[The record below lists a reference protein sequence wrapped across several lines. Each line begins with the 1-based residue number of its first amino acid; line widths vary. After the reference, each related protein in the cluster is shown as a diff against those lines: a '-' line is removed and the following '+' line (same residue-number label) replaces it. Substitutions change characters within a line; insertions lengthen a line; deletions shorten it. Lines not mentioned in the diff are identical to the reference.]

1 MKALTPREITT
12 SVVFAALTAIGA
24 WIFIPLPVTPVPIT
38 LQVFF
43 VLLSGA
49 VLGARL
55 GALSQIIYV
64 LMGLV
69 GLPVFASAESGPAVL
84 VGPTGGYLIGF
95 ILGSYLTGKFAES
108 VTLSKFR
115 WYLIGALAGLIP
127 IYLIG
132 VMWLWYWLK
141 SSFGF
146 AFVAGVAPFIPADVA
161 KSIVV
166 AYVASRKQL
175 RAFIDHR
182 LRMTSSEGS

>member
-1 MKALTPREITT
+1 
-12 SVVFAALTAIGA
+12 VFAALTAIGA

-55 GALSQIIYV
+55 GALSQTIYV

-95 ILGSYLTGKFAES
+95 IIGSYLTGTVAEHVAPKFG
-108 VTLSKFR
+108 

-127 IYLIG
+127 IYSVG
-132 VMWLWYWLK
+132 VLWLWYWLR
-141 SSFGF
+141 SSFTV
-146 AFVAGVAPFIPADVA
+146 AFMAGAAPFIPVDVA
-161 KSIVV
+161 KSILV

-175 RAFIDHR
+175 RTFVDHR
-182 LRMTSSEGS
+182 LRTKN